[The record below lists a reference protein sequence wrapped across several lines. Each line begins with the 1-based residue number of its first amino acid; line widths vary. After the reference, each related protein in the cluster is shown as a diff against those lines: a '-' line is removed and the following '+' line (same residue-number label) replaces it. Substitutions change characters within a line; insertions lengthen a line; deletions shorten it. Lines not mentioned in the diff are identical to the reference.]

1 MKTIKDIFG
10 IRREERCLALVLLA
24 IIVAL
29 NVLVICKYYELF
41 TPLSDNYWKLFINNF
56 HISGFD
62 PITLSVVSNWHSG
75 YTVFRHPL
83 LAFFMYVPYLINQAL
98 MWLTGINCA
107 VFIVATIQVAC
118 AFYSGIFIYRIF
130 RHVVQCSR
138 VQSTLLTFFFFSL
151 AFVLVT
157 SIVPDHFVISMM
169 LLLLTL
175 WVTGRKMLSGR
186 PMTKWQTFVLFVLTA
201 GTSLNNGAKTFLA
214 ALFAN
219 GKRFFRPAFLFLA
232 VALPA
237 ALVWETGQV
246 AYHKLVWPGEMA
258 RKKARAER
266 AEAQKK
272 RAQEAQLAQA
282 KKDTLQADSFLALAA
297 SHRISADS
305 ARVLRITADSIRQG
319 KHHKAAPAAKKR
331 SAKLGVPIAK
341 EGYMSWTDISTSR
354 LWSIIENLFG
364 ESIQL
369 HRDHLLEDE
378 FRSRPMIIHYRSPLS
393 YVVEALVVA
402 LFVIGIWCGRRS
414 KFMWLCFSFFALDM
428 ALHIGLGFGI
438 NEVYIMSAHW
448 IYVIPIAAA
457 FALKSAMQR
466 WGSKAFFA
474 LTLLTIYLWVY
485 NVSLIVTYL
494 VSDNFR

>member
-1 MKTIKDIFG
+1 MKTIKDIFC
-10 IRREERCLALVLLA
+10 IRREESCLALVLLA

-107 VFIVATIQVAC
+107 VFIVATIQVVC

-130 RHVVQCSR
+130 RQVVQCSR
-138 VQSTLLTFFFFSL
+138 AQSTLLTFFFFSL

-272 RAQEAQLAQA
+272 RAQEVQLAQA

-331 SAKLGVPIAK
+331 CAKLGVPIAK

-378 FRSRPMIIHYRSPLS
+378 FRNRPMIIHYRSPLS

>member
-107 VFIVATIQVAC
+107 VFIVATIQVVC
-118 AFYSGIFIYRIF
+118 AFYSGIFSYRIF
-130 RHVVQCSR
+130 RQVVQCSR
-138 VQSTLLTFFFFSL
+138 AQSTLLTFFFFSL

-266 AEAQKK
+266 AEVQKK

-319 KHHKAAPAAKKR
+319 KHHKAAPAKKR

-466 WGSKAFFA
+466 WDSKAFFA

-494 VSDNFR
+494 VG

>member
-29 NVLVICKYYELF
+29 NVLVICKYYYLF

-107 VFIVATIQVAC
+107 VFIVATIQVVC
-118 AFYSGIFIYRIF
+118 AFYSGIFSYRIF
-130 RHVVQCSR
+130 RQVVQCSR
-138 VQSTLLTFFFFSL
+138 AQSTLLTFFFFSL

-258 RKKARAER
+258 RKKAHAER

-319 KHHKAAPAAKKR
+319 KHHKAAPAKKR
-331 SAKLGVPIAK
+331 CSKLGVPIAK

-494 VSDNFR
+494 VG

>member
-29 NVLVICKYYELF
+29 NVLVICKYYYLF

-107 VFIVATIQVAC
+107 VFIVATIQVVC
-118 AFYSGIFIYRIF
+118 AFYSGIFSYRIF
-130 RHVVQCSR
+130 RQVVQCSR
-138 VQSTLLTFFFFSL
+138 AQSTLLTFFFFSL

-319 KHHKAAPAAKKR
+319 KHHKAAPAKKR
-331 SAKLGVPIAK
+331 CSKLGVPIAK

>member
-29 NVLVICKYYELF
+29 NVLVICKYYYLF

-130 RHVVQCSR
+130 RQVVQCSR
-138 VQSTLLTFFFFSL
+138 AQSTLLTFFFFSL

-393 YVVEALVVA
+393 YVVEVLVVV

-457 FALKSAMQR
+457 FALKSVMQR

-494 VSDNFR
+494 VG

>member
-107 VFIVATIQVAC
+107 VFIVATIQVVC
-118 AFYSGIFIYRIF
+118 AFYSGIFSYRIF

-138 VQSTLLTFFFFSL
+138 AQSTLLTFFFFSL

-319 KHHKAAPAAKKR
+319 KHHKAAPAKKR
-331 SAKLGVPIAK
+331 CSKLGVPIAK

-494 VSDNFR
+494 VG

>member
-1 MKTIKDIFG
+1 M
-10 IRREERCLALVLLA
+10 ALVLLA

-29 NVLVICKYYELF
+29 NVLVICKYYALF

-130 RHVVQCSR
+130 RQVVQCSR
-138 VQSTLLTFFFFSL
+138 AQSTLLTFFFFSL

-319 KHHKAAPAAKKR
+319 KHHKAAPAKKR
-331 SAKLGVPIAK
+331 RAKLGVPIAK

-378 FRSRPMIIHYRSPLS
+378 FRSRPMIIHYRSALS

-474 LTLLTIYLWVY
+474 LTLLTIYLWLY

-494 VSDNFR
+494 VW

>member
-29 NVLVICKYYELF
+29 NVLVICKYYYLF

-107 VFIVATIQVAC
+107 VFIVATIQVVC
-118 AFYSGIFIYRIF
+118 AFYSGIFSYRIF
-130 RHVVQCSR
+130 RQVVQCSR
-138 VQSTLLTFFFFSL
+138 AQSTLLAFFFFSL

-319 KHHKAAPAAKKR
+319 KHHKAAPAKKR
-331 SAKLGVPIAK
+331 CSKLGVPIAK

-494 VSDNFR
+494 VG

>member
-29 NVLVICKYYELF
+29 NVLVICKYYYLF

-98 MWLTGINCA
+98 IWLTGINCA

-130 RHVVQCSR
+130 RQVVQCSR
-138 VQSTLLTFFFFSL
+138 AQSTLLTFFFFSL

-175 WVTGRKMLSGR
+175 WVTGRKMLTGR

-219 GKRFFRPAFLFLA
+219 GKRFFRPAFLLLA

-237 ALVWETGQV
+237 AIVWETGQV

-297 SHRISADS
+297 SPRISADS
-305 ARVLRITADSIRQG
+305 ARVLRLTADSIRQG

-331 SAKLGVPIAK
+331 PSKLGVPIAK

-378 FRSRPMIIHYRSPLS
+378 FRNRPMIIHYRSPLS

-457 FALKSAMQR
+457 FALKYAMQR
-466 WGSKAFFA
+466 WGKKPFFA

-494 VSDNFR
+494 VG